1 MSQRMG
7 SRISSD
13 RIARADARPTSGR
26 PVTGYLT
33 DEAHLRQFK
42 LADDAPADAAMQAAW
57 LAGHLHGCARRKR
70 SDPPC
75 PDPRHAEDMEA
86 GRVVLDALRLLR
98 PPEPEQ
104 VTG

>member
-1 MSQRMG
+1 MSRNG

-13 RIARADARPTSGR
+13 RVARADFTYSPTGR
-26 PVTGYLT
+26 PVTGWIT

-86 GRVVLDALRLLR
+86 GRAVLDALRLLR